1 MNICA
6 IFEVCASYKHLWYK
20 SATTPSRKPLYVI
33 LKTTDMNEIEIKV
46 RFDNLEQIVE
56 KFKEIGCVFSEP
68 KRQEDIIFLDAKMTE
83 YKIVEGTIVLR
94 IRNENGK
101 YTFTIK
107 QQLGRDLSS
116 KEYEVEISNATSMYA
131 MLQLMG
137 FKELVRVNKTR
148 LKGKYKSYNLC
159 IDNVERLGNFL
170 EIECLTERTDYE
182 VVQNEMLTF
191 LKEIG
196 IDTIQQ
202 VTVPYDTQIYY
213 LNNPKNS

>member
-1 MNICA
+1 
-6 IFEVCASYKHLWYK
+6 
-20 SATTPSRKPLYVI
+20 
-33 LKTTDMNEIEIKV
+33 MNEIEIKV
-46 RFDNLEQIVE
+46 RFNNLEQIVE
-56 KFKEIGCVFSEP
+56 KFKEIGIVFSQP
-68 KRQEDIIFLDAKMTE
+68 NRQEDIIFLDAKMAD

-101 YTFTIK
+101 LTFTIK

-116 KEYEVEISNATSMYA
+116 KEYEVEISNADTMYA

-148 LKGKYKSYNLC
+148 LKGSYKSYNLC

-170 EIECLTERTDYE
+170 EIECLTERADYE
-182 VVQNEMLTF
+182 VVQNEMLAF
-191 LKEIG
+191 LREIG
-196 IDTIQQ
+196 IDTTQQ

-213 LNNPKNS
+213 LNNPINS